1 MSLSNG
7 HFEIYDTLLSGNLPR
22 NLVYVVQAVMN
33 SAVEVKTHKGDL
45 VEVGKQH
52 FNSLYPQLADFSEHG
67 TVMCPP
73 IFSFKY
79 KGPIGEASGATP
91 LLQIEE
97 DSLRGDTAELKIFK
111 MLEECNMPMFVISN
125 LIWSNFIQEVVH
137 QRLPKNHP
145 SLSYM
150 AETLKTAKEADFV
163 IIHQKIGVILF
174 EVKAKFRKDTYRTAK
189 DQLNKAEQFIQALL
203 LAIRDEGGTSQIEIP
218 ILKVVAMPN
227 DKTYNSHATAREPTL
242 DSSKSGTNTGCEKTG
257 EVESTLN
264 SDGVSSK
271 PDFIDLREENLDS
284 LENFLSWWQEQF
296 VKRPF
301 DEEQERA
308 LHTLLSILVSQRTE
322 IKSSCGRKEL
332 SDGVLL
338 HKMLADINKDL
349 TEGQHFLERSHKKER
364 TKNPKKKVVDT
375 EVVVKTND
383 NPNLGILEKKFL
395 FLNREQFETWEGPYR
410 QVFSGAPGCGKTIL
424 LQFKALECARKG
436 EKVQIFVP
444 DPLMNLYK
452 NFFCGQQN
460 VYVHKLR
467 DLGQIIIDHDSH
479 CFVDEFQLVAIYVD
493 TDPGGKQERSLKKN
507 LESKC
512 KDRYFWIAC
521 NDVQFFPCAQIPGFE
536 SQLWGWFSEKL
547 KELETMTEFYCP
559 TEMKTVV
566 RYTREIHD
574 FVQEHLSKA
583 GISRPEGATAL
594 SSIKL
599 GHQICGPP
607 VKVLNFK
614 GNFIAENC
622 ATLIKE
628 EIEGWPNYNDV
639 AVLVSSAFSQKEL
652 FVNLLFSGIPV
663 CKVGSDENAVV
674 IDSVDRIHSYQWPFV
689 IVVSNSNPEY
699 SVQNYT
705 MFTRAVAKLVV
716 IYYS

>member
-22 NLVYVVQAVMN
+22 NLVYVVEAVMN

-52 FNSLYPQLADFSEHG
+52 FNSLYPQLTDFSEHG

-73 IFSFKY
+73 IFSFTY

-97 DSLRGDTAELKIFK
+97 ASLRGDTAELKIFK
-111 MLEECNMPMFVISN
+111 MLEKCNLPMFVISN
-125 LIWSNFIQEVVH
+125 LIWSNFIQEVVQ
-137 QRLPKNHP
+137 QRLPKDHP

-150 AETLKTAKEADFV
+150 AGTLKTAGEADFV

-174 EVKAKFRKDTYRTAK
+174 EVKAKWTNNANRKAQN
-189 DQLNKAEQFIQALL
+189 QLKKAEQFIQALL

-227 DKTYNSHATAREPTL
+227 DKTHNSHATAREPTL

-271 PDFIDLREENLDS
+271 TDFINLRKENLES
-284 LENFLSWWQEQF
+284 LENFLTWWREQF

-349 TEGQHFLERSHKKER
+349 TEGQHFLKHSHEKQCP
-364 TKNPKKKVVDT
+364 KNPEKKVVDT

-410 QVFSGAPGCGKTIL
+410 QVFGGAPGCGKTIL

-444 DPLMNLYK
+444 DPLMNLYE
-452 NFFCGQQN
+452 NFFLGQQN

-493 TDPGGKQERSLKKN
+493 TDPGGKQEQSLKKN
-507 LESKC
+507 LESKEE
-512 KDRYFWIAC
+512 DRYFWIAC

-547 KELETMTEFYCP
+547 KELKTMAKFHCP

-574 FVQEHLSKA
+574 FVQEYLSKA

-614 GNFIAENC
+614 GNFIAKNC

-628 EIEGWPNYNDV
+628 EIKGWPNYNDV
-639 AVLVSSAFSQKEL
+639 AVLVSSAFSQTEL
-652 FVNLLFSGIPV
+652 FVNLLLSGIPV

>member
-22 NLVYVVQAVMN
+22 NLVYVVEAVMN
-33 SAVEVKTHKGDL
+33 SAVEVKTRKGDL

-52 FNSLYPQLADFSEHG
+52 FNSLYPQLADFREYG

-73 IFSFKY
+73 IFSFTY

-91 LLQIEE
+91 LTQIEE
-97 DSLRGDTAELKIFK
+97 ASLRGDTAELQIFK
-111 MLEECNMPMFVISN
+111 MLEKCNLPMFVISN
-125 LIWSNFIQEVVH
+125 LIWSNFILEVVH
-137 QRLPKNHP
+137 QRLPQNHP
-145 SLSYM
+145 SLSNM
-150 AETLKTAKEADFV
+150 AETSETAKETDFV
-163 IIHQKIGVILF
+163 IIHQEIGVILF
-174 EVKAKFRKDTYRTAK
+174 EVKASKGTRSKARR
-189 DQLNKAEQFIQALL
+189 QLNDAGQFIQALL
-203 LAIRDEGGTSQIEIP
+203 LAILDEGGTSQIEIP

-227 DKTYNSHATAREPTL
+227 DKTRNSHATAREPTL

-271 PDFIDLREENLDS
+271 TDFIYLRKENLDS
-284 LENFLSWWQEQF
+284 LDNFLTWWREQF
-296 VKRPF
+296 VKRRF
-301 DEEQERA
+301 GEEQEQA

-322 IKSSCGRKEL
+322 IKSSYGRKEL

-338 HKMLADINKDL
+338 HKMLADINKNL
-349 TEGQHFLERSHKKER
+349 TEGQHFLEHSHKKQR

-410 QVFSGAPGCGKTIL
+410 QVFGGAPGCGKTIL

-460 VYVHKLR
+460 VDVHKLG

-479 CFVDEFQLVAIYVD
+479 CFVDEFQLVAKYVD
-493 TDPGGKQERSLKKN
+493 TDPGGKQERSLKRN
-507 LESKC
+507 LEPKD

-547 KELETMTEFYCP
+547 KELKNMNEFYCP

-566 RYTREIHD
+566 RYTCEIHD
-574 FVQEHLSKA
+574 FVQEYLSKA

-607 VKVLNFK
+607 VKVLK
-614 GNFIAENC
+614 ENFIAENF
-622 ATLIKE
+622 ATLIEE
-628 EIEGWPNYNDV
+628 EIKGWPNYNDG
-639 AVLVSSAFSQKEL
+639 AVLVSSAFSHEEL
-652 FVNLLFSGIPV
+652 FNNLSCSGIPV

-705 MFTRAVAKLVV
+705 MFTRAVVKLVV

>member
-1 MSLSNG
+1 
-7 HFEIYDTLLSGNLPR
+7 
-22 NLVYVVQAVMN
+22 MN

-67 TVMCPP
+67 TVMCRP

-111 MLEECNMPMFVISN
+111 MLEECNLPMFVISN

-271 PDFIDLREENLDS
+271 PDFIDLRKENLDS
-284 LENFLSWWQEQF
+284 LENFLSWWREQF

-301 DEEQERA
+301 DEEQERV
-308 LHTLLSILVSQRTE
+308 LHTLLSILVS
-322 IKSSCGRKEL
+322 
-332 SDGVLL
+332 
-338 HKMLADINKDL
+338 
-349 TEGQHFLERSHKKER
+349 
-364 TKNPKKKVVDT
+364 
-375 EVVVKTND
+375 
-383 NPNLGILEKKFL
+383 
-395 FLNREQFETWEGPYR
+395 
-410 QVFSGAPGCGKTIL
+410 
-424 LQFKALECARKG
+424 
-436 EKVQIFVP
+436 
-444 DPLMNLYK
+444 
-452 NFFCGQQN
+452 
-460 VYVHKLR
+460 
-467 DLGQIIIDHDSH
+467 
-479 CFVDEFQLVAIYVD
+479 
-493 TDPGGKQERSLKKN
+493 
-507 LESKC
+507 
-512 KDRYFWIAC
+512 
-521 NDVQFFPCAQIPGFE
+521 
-536 SQLWGWFSEKL
+536 
-547 KELETMTEFYCP
+547 
-559 TEMKTVV
+559 
-566 RYTREIHD
+566 
-574 FVQEHLSKA
+574 
-583 GISRPEGATAL
+583 
-594 SSIKL
+594 
-599 GHQICGPP
+599 
-607 VKVLNFK
+607 
-614 GNFIAENC
+614 
-622 ATLIKE
+622 
-628 EIEGWPNYNDV
+628 
-639 AVLVSSAFSQKEL
+639 
-652 FVNLLFSGIPV
+652 
-663 CKVGSDENAVV
+663 
-674 IDSVDRIHSYQWPFV
+674 
-689 IVVSNSNPEY
+689 
-699 SVQNYT
+699 
-705 MFTRAVAKLVV
+705 
-716 IYYS
+716 

>member
-7 HFEIYDTLLSGNLPR
+7 HFETYDTLLSGNLPR
-22 NLVYVVQAVMN
+22 NLMYVVEAVMK
-33 SAVEVKTHKGDL
+33 SAVEGETHKGDL

-52 FNSLYPQLADFSEHG
+52 FNSLYPQLADFSAPG
-67 TVMCPP
+67 TFMCPP
-73 IFSFKY
+73 IFSFNY

-91 LLQIEE
+91 LTQIEE
-97 DSLRGDTAELKIFK
+97 ASLRGDTAELQIFK
-111 MLEECNMPMFVISN
+111 MLEKCNLPMFVISN
-125 LIWSNFIQEVVH
+125 LIWSNFILEVVH
-137 QRLPKNHP
+137 QRLPNHP
-145 SLSYM
+145 SLSNM
-150 AETLKTAKEADFV
+150 AETSETAKETDFV

-189 DQLNKAEQFIQALL
+189 DQLNEAEQFIQALL
-203 LAIRDEGGTSQIEIP
+203 LAIRGEGGTSQIEIP

-227 DKTYNSHATAREPTL
+227 DKTRNSHATAREPTL
-242 DSSKSGTNTGCEKTG
+242 DSSKSGTNTGCEKTE

-271 PDFIDLREENLDS
+271 TDFIDLRKENLDS
-284 LENFLSWWQEQF
+284 LDNFLTWWREQF
-296 VKRPF
+296 VKRSF
-301 DEEQERA
+301 DEEQEGA
-308 LHTLLSILVSQRTE
+308 LHTLRSILVSQRTE
-322 IKSSCGRKEL
+322 IKSSYGRKEL

-349 TEGQHFLERSHKKER
+349 TEGQHFLEHSHKRQR
-364 TKNPKKKVVDT
+364 TKNRKKKVVDT

-410 QVFSGAPGCGKTIL
+410 QVFGGAPGCGKTIL

-460 VYVHKLR
+460 VDVHKLG

-479 CFVDEFQLVAIYVD
+479 CFVDEFQLVAKYVD
-493 TDPGGKQERSLKKN
+493 PDPGGKQERTLKKN
-507 LESKC
+507 LESKG

-521 NDVQFFPCAQIPGFE
+521 NDVQFFSCAQIPGFE
-536 SQLWGWFSEKL
+536 SHLWGWFSKKL
-547 KELETMTEFYCP
+547 KELETMAEFYCP
-559 TEMKTVV
+559 TEMKTVM
-566 RYTREIHD
+566 RYTCEIHD
-574 FVQEHLSKA
+574 FVQEYLSKA

-594 SSIKL
+594 SSITL
-599 GHQICGPP
+599 GHQIRGPA
-607 VKVLNFK
+607 VKVLK
-614 GNFIAENC
+614 SQGNFIAENC

-628 EIEGWPNYNDV
+628 EIEGWPNYNDG
-639 AVLVSSAFSQKEL
+639 AVLVSSAFSHEKL
-652 FVNLLFSGIPV
+652 FDNPRFSEIPV

-705 MFTRAVAKLVV
+705 MFTRAVTKLVV

>member
-22 NLVYVVQAVMN
+22 NLVYVVEAVMN

-52 FNSLYPQLADFSEHG
+52 FNSLYPHVQLADLSKHG
-67 TVMCPP
+67 TVMCPS
-73 IFSFKY
+73 IFSSTY
-79 KGPIGEASGATP
+79 KGPIGEASGATT
-91 LLQIEE
+91 LTEIEE
-97 DSLRGDTAELKIFK
+97 ANLRGDTAELQIFK
-111 MLEECNMPMFVISN
+111 MLEKCNLPMFVISN
-125 LIWSNFIQEVVH
+125 LIWSNFIQKVVH
-137 QRLPKNHP
+137 QRLPKK
-145 SLSYM
+145 
-150 AETLKTAKEADFV
+150 AETLKTAKETDFV

-174 EVKAKFRKDTYRTAK
+174 EVKASKATLSKARR
-189 DQLNKAEQFIQALL
+189 QLNDAEQFIQALL

-227 DKTYNSHATAREPTL
+227 DKTRNSHATAREPTL

-271 PDFIDLREENLDS
+271 TDFIYLRKENLDS
-284 LENFLSWWQEQF
+284 LDNFLTWWREQF
-296 VKRPF
+296 VERPF

-322 IKSSCGRKEL
+322 IKSSYGRKEL

-338 HKMLADINKDL
+338 HKMLADINKGL
-349 TEGQHFLERSHKKER
+349 TEGQHFLEHSHKKQS

-383 NPNLGILEKKFL
+383 NPNLGILETKFL

-410 QVFSGAPGCGKTIL
+410 QVFGGAPGCGKTIL
-424 LQFKALECARKG
+424 LQFKGLECARKG

-460 VYVHKLR
+460 VCVHKLS

-493 TDPGGKQERSLKKN
+493 TDPGGKQERRLKKN
-507 LESKC
+507 LESKG

-547 KELETMTEFYCP
+547 KELETMAEFYCP

-574 FVQEHLSKA
+574 FVQEYLSKA

-607 VKVLNFK
+607 VKVLK
-614 GNFIAENC
+614 SQGNFTAENC

-628 EIEGWPNYNDV
+628 EIKGWPNYNDV
-639 AVLVSSAFSQKEL
+639 AVLVSSAFSHEEL
-652 FVNLLFSGIPV
+652 FDNPRLSGIPV

-689 IVVSNSNPEY
+689 IVVSNSNPKY

-705 MFTRAVAKLVV
+705 MFTRAVVKLVV